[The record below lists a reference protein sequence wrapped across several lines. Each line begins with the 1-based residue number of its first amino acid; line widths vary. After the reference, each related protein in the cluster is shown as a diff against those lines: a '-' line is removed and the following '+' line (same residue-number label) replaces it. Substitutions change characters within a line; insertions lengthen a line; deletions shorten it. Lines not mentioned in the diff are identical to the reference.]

1 MSSQGGAFPLIRK
14 TGIEAAMKK
23 YDVILPKKV
32 SLGKNQTVFEQYAEK
47 HIVTDMDLVREI
59 LQKISPDDIPAF
71 DAVME
76 QHSMYA
82 FNMFC
87 MRKPLFDSY
96 CAWLFPVLF
105 ALEKRI
111 DYKERDGYQKRVFGF
126 LSERLFNVWIYRMH
140 LNTVEMNVRYLGDG
154 KRLRNWLWKK
164 VNF

>member
-1 MSSQGGAFPLIRK
+1 
-14 TGIEAAMKK
+14 MKK

>member
-1 MSSQGGAFPLIRK
+1 M
-14 TGIEAAMKK
+14 
-23 YDVILPKKV
+23 
-32 SLGKNQTVFEQYAEK
+32 GKNQTVFEQYAEK

-140 LNTVEMNVRYLGDG
+140 LNTVEMNVRYLGGG

>member
-1 MSSQGGAFPLIRK
+1 MINCSTSFYNEP
-14 TGIEAAMKK
+14 KK